1 MMRICRMRWYTLL
14 GTIITASQLRYLEEV
29 YAFPSIQ
36 NHDGMKRRF
45 ASKNECTSTFSK
57 PSNFGRKRSTI
68 GSIQNGIKTTTCIAT
83 RENLNTLYMSTST
96 RNISRGTAV
105 KGKPSKVEIPYSL
118 YDHQQSVTLDKDETT
133 IPKDDVSENLKNV
146 SSLKGENDNGSQ
158 PSSTIQGGTGTGQ
171 RQHII
176 ERMRDKL
183 SRTDMRDTA
192 VIMAHASTQI
202 AICKY
207 ISIFYCNE
215 NQSHMVMARKTH
227 CFVRNGL
234 YPY

>member
-1 MMRICRMRWYTLL
+1 MRWYTLF
-14 GTIITASQLRYLEEV
+14 GAIITASQLRYLEEV
-29 YAFPSIQ
+29 YAFPSIK

-45 ASKNECTSTFSK
+45 ASKNKCTSTFSK
-57 PSNFGRKRSTI
+57 PSNLGRKRSTI

-105 KGKPSKVEIPYSL
+105 KGKSTKVEIPYSL
-118 YDHQQSVTLDKDETT
+118 YDHQQSGTLDKDEIT
-133 IPKDDVSENLKNV
+133 IPKDYISENLKNL
-146 SSLKGENDNGSQ
+146 SSLKGENDYGSQ
-158 PSSTIQGGTGTGQ
+158 PSSTIQGETGTGE

-183 SRTDMRDTA
+183 NRTDMRDTA

-215 NQSHMVMARKTH
+215 NQSYMVMARKTH
-227 CFVRNGL
+227 CFVWNGL

>member
-1 MMRICRMRWYTLL
+1 
-14 GTIITASQLRYLEEV
+14 
-29 YAFPSIQ
+29 
-36 NHDGMKRRF
+36 MKRRF

-68 GSIQNGIKTTTCIAT
+68 GSIQNGIKITTCIAT
-83 RENLNTLYMSTST
+83 RENLNILYMSTST

-207 ISIFYCNE
+207 ISIFLAMKINLTWLWLV
-215 NQSHMVMARKTH
+215 QLTA
-227 CFVRNGL
+227 L
-234 YPY
+234 YGMDFILIDVNTCSSACYHDTYDSS